1 MKKTILITGCTS
13 GFGKAVAEKFAAA
26 GHRLIITGRRQQ
38 RLDEVKVQLKN
49 DYKVDV
55 VAFCFDI
62 RDRKACFEAVD
73 SLEKDWKQIDV
84 LVNNAGL
91 AAGRDT
97 YDNADLD
104 DWDIMLDTNVKG
116 LNYIS
121 KAVIPFMRDRK
132 QGHIINIGSI
142 AGREVYQSGNGYC
155 ASKFAV
161 EAITQSM
168 RIDLLPHN
176 IKVTGI
182 HPGAA
187 ETEFSLVRFKGDEEK
202 ANAMYK
208 GFTPLSADDVAEVV
222 YYVTTMPAHVC
233 INDLVIMPTAQ
244 ASAIYFHKQS

>member
-1 MKKTILITGCTS
+1 MKKSILITGCTS
-13 GFGKAVAEKFAAA
+13 GFGKAIAEKFAAA
-26 GHRLIITGRRQQ
+26 GHRLIITGRREQ
-38 RLDEVKVQLKN
+38 RLNEVKEKLEK
-49 DYKVDV
+49 DYKVEV
-55 VAFCFDI
+55 VALCFDI
-62 RDRKACFEAVD
+62 RDRKACFEAID
-73 SLEKDWKQIDV
+73 SLGKDWKQIDV

-91 AAGRDT
+91 AVGRDT

-104 DWDIMLDTNVKG
+104 DWDNMLDTNVKG

-142 AGREVYQSGNGYC
+142 AGKEVYQYGNGYC

-202 ANAMYK
+202 AAAMYK
-208 GFTPLSADDVAEVV
+208 GFTPLQAEDVAEVV

-244 ASAIYFHKQS
+244 ASAIYFHKEG

>member
-1 MKKTILITGCTS
+1 MKTVLITGCTS
-13 GFGKAVAEKFAAA
+13 GFGKAIAEKFAAA
-26 GHRLIITGRRQQ
+26 KNKLVITGRRQE
-38 RLDEVKVQLKN
+38 RLEALQQKLQTEFGIE
-49 DYKVDV
+49 V
-55 VAFCFDI
+55 VALCFDI
-62 RDRKACFEAVD
+62 RDRQACFEAIAG
-73 SLEKDWKQIDV
+73 LPEPFRQIDV

-97 YDNADLD
+97 YDQADID
-104 DWDIMLDTNVKG
+104 DWDTMLDTNVKG

-121 KAVIPFMRDRK
+121 KAVIPVMRQRR

-142 AGREVYQSGNGYC
+142 AGREVYQNGNGYC

-161 EAITQSM
+161 EAITQAM

-187 ETEFSLVRFKGDEEK
+187 ETEFSLVRFKGDEAK
-202 ANAMYK
+202 ASAVYD
-208 GFTPLSADDVAEVV
+208 GFTPLTANDVAEVV

-233 INDLVIMPTAQ
+233 INDMVIMSTAQ
-244 ASAIYFHKQS
+244 ANAVYFYKGS